1 LSMDQ
6 IVIAL
11 LAFAC
16 TVLLPFLAWA
26 LLLIAILVFASAGL
40 VPLWAI
46 AAAYAPAVLIA
57 LLALAHAAHRL
68 HKAKSSGHEDKIG
81 RVN

>member
-1 LSMDQ
+1 MDQ

-16 TVLLPFLAWA
+16 TVLLPFLAW
-26 LLLIAILVFASAGL
+26 
-40 VPLWAI
+40 
-46 AAAYAPAVLIA
+46 A